1 MDMCPGEQRTLTI
14 PPHMGY
20 GSRGAGG
27 VIPGGATLQF
37 EVSASTWVR
46 GGTGSDKADAGRA
59 IGYYQQEGRQGGAQV
74 GEFRSFE
81 GDMGRWNQARPSHTR
96 SRRDAVDR
104 VNRRMSINCIR
115 FPSPSVHP
123 LSLSEATGGI
133 GRSQPTSPGVRTC
146 RRIAACTRQVSSMDL
161 GERERTHG

>member
-1 MDMCPGEQRTLTI
+1 MCPGEQRTLTI

-74 GEFRSFE
+74 GESRSFE

-96 SRRDAVDR
+96 SRRAQSIESIVVCPLIVFASHHPPSIPCLSVKR
-104 VNRRMSINCIR
+104 LEESVEVNRRR
-115 FPSPSVHP
+115 LESVRVDV
-123 LSLSEATGGI
+123 SLHALV
-133 GRSQPTSPGVRTC
+133 RSHRW
-146 RRIAACTRQVSSMDL
+146 I
-161 GERERTHG
+161 

>member
-37 EVSASTWVR
+37 EVRASTWVR

-74 GEFRSFE
+74 GGFRSFE
-81 GDMGRWNQARPSHTR
+81 GEMGRWNQARPSHTR
-96 SRRDAVDR
+96 SRRNAVDR

-123 LSLSEATGGI
+123 CLSVKRLEESVEVNRRRLESVRVDVSLHALV
-133 GRSQPTSPGVRTC
+133 RSHRW
-146 RRIAACTRQVSSMDL
+146 I
-161 GERERTHG
+161 